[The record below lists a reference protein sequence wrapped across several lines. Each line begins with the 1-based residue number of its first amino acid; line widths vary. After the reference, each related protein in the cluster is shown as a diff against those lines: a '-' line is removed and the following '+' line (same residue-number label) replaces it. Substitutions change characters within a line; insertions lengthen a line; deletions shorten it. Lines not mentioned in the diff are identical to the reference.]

1 MATKLETKNTQT
13 DDKRVKPIILK
24 DDSNGDIFVL
34 EFNRDT
40 VKYAEARGF
49 KIGAFD
55 EGQVITTTEE
65 LFFYA
70 FRMHHPNKSKADTD
84 KILYEKL
91 HGLPTGML
99 DRLIDLYVLPVT
111 ELRQNEEES
120 KNSTMTAEF

>member
-1 MATKLETKNTQT
+1 MAEKKVTKAE
-13 DDKRVKPIILK
+13 DKQIKPIILK
-24 DDSNGDIFVL
+24 DDNNGDIFVL

-49 KIGAFD
+49 KISAFD
-55 EGQVITTTEE
+55 EGVVVSTTEE

-91 HGLPTGML
+91 KGLPTGML
-99 DRLIDLYVLPVT
+99 ERLIDLYVLPINA
-111 ELRQNEEES
+111 LKQDDEEA
-120 KNSTMTAEF
+120 KNSTMTVEF

>member
-1 MATKLETKNTQT
+1 MAEKKVTKAE
-13 DDKRVKPIILK
+13 DKQIKPIILK

-49 KIGAFD
+49 KISAFD
-55 EGQVITTTEE
+55 EGVVVSTTEE

-70 FRMHHPNKSKADTD
+70 FRMHHPNKSRADTD

-91 HGLPTGML
+91 KGMPTGML
-99 DRLIDLYVLPVT
+99 ERLIDLYVLPINA
-111 ELRQNEEES
+111 LKQDDEEA
-120 KNSTMTAEF
+120 KNSTMTVEF

>member
-1 MATKLETKNTQT
+1 MAEKKVTKAE
-13 DDKRVKPIILK
+13 DKQIKPIILK

-49 KIGAFD
+49 KISAFD
-55 EGQVITTTEE
+55 EGVVVSTTEE
-65 LFFYA
+65 LFCYA

-91 HGLPTGML
+91 KGLPTGML
-99 DRLIDLYVLPVT
+99 ERLVDLYLLPINSLKQD
-111 ELRQNEEES
+111 EGEA
-120 KNSTMTAEF
+120 KNSTMTVEF

>member
-1 MATKLETKNTQT
+1 MAEKTAVKKT
-13 DDKRVKPIILK
+13 DDKQIKPIILK
-24 DDSNGDIFVL
+24 DESNGDIFVL

-55 EGQVITTTEE
+55 EGQVINTTEE

-91 HGLPTGML
+91 RGLPNGMFE
-99 DRLIDLYVLPVT
+99 RLVDLYILPINS
-111 ELRQNEEES
+111 LRQDGDET
-120 KNSTMTAEF
+120 KNSTMTVEF

>member
-1 MATKLETKNTQT
+1 MAEKKVTKAE
-13 DDKRVKPIILK
+13 DKQIKPIILK
-24 DDSNGDIFVL
+24 DESNGDIFVL

-55 EGQVITTTEE
+55 EGQVINTTEE

-84 KILYEKL
+84 KILYDKL
-91 HGLPTGML
+91 HGLPNGML
-99 DRLIDLYVLPVT
+99 ERLVDLYILPINS
-111 ELRQNEEES
+111 LRQDGDET
-120 KNSTMTAEF
+120 KNSTMTVEF